1 MQSFQPPS
9 PPPRQAGSA
18 RRFRLAAILTASL
31 ALSACSVFGPPEQ
44 VRGNRVDPDVL
55 AELVPGTSSRADAT
69 ALLGSPTAKATFDDN
84 VWLYIGSV
92 TKTRVARVQAM
103 VRMDVVKL
111 TFDQGGVLRSID
123 HLDLDDSLPVG
134 YAAGDTVSIHVFR
147 RDELRCYAVTL
158 AAAAA
163 DEYELI
169 TNDENHAKPS

>member
-9 PPPRQAGSA
+9 HPPRQAGAA
-18 RRFRLAAILTASL
+18 RRFRLVAILTASL

-103 VRMDVVKL
+103 VSMDVVKL

-123 HLDLDDSLPVG
+123 HLNLDDSLPVDVVQRTTPTPG
-134 YAAGDTVSIHVFR
+134 SHTSVMQQLFGNIGRFGAGSSGGPAPGGGVAR
-147 RDELRCYAVTL
+147 
-158 AAAAA
+158 
-163 DEYELI
+163 
-169 TNDENHAKPS
+169 